1 MKLPIIKIKLAPD
14 GQCIRCG
21 QHGYV
26 GDKNRLCLGCLNIA
40 LLEYAKWKRSFEMPD
55 FIPPKGF
62 GLDFINKS
70 HEKVDNRKRSQEK

>member
-1 MKLPIIKIKLAPD
+1 MNLPIIKIKLAPD

-40 LLEYAKWKRSFEMPD
+40 LLEYAKWKRSQ
-55 FIPPKGF
+55 K
-62 GLDFINKS
+62 K
-70 HEKVDNRKRSQEK
+70 